1 MHNIAAKRTLSNAQS
16 VEILLCIPNARVQ
29 VPSRKAASK
38 NEVLHRPSRQ
48 LFIKVRHDSFLPF
61 RFQFRIQIRSTF

>member
-1 MHNIAAKRTLSNAQS
+1 MHNIATKGTLSNAQS
-16 VEILLCIPNARVQ
+16 LEFLLCIRNAPVQ
-29 VPSRKAASK
+29 VPSRKAATK

-48 LFIKVRHDSFLPF
+48 LFITVRHDSFLPF